1 MVGRVAERGAAPG
14 AGPDP
19 ISAAVR
25 QAAAAVGPSVVQISR
40 RDHGGLGSGFVW
52 DGRGHLLTNAHVA
65 GQAGALEVACP
76 DGRRRVGT
84 VVGADRIFDLAVVA
98 VEGGEDL
105 PAAPFADSDLLRS
118 GDAVIAVGN
127 PYGLSWTVTFGVI
140 SGLERDLP
148 GAGDSLLQGMVQTD
162 AAINPGN
169 SGGPLALLDGRV
181 AGVNTAVL
189 AAGQGL
195 GFAIP
200 ANVAQSVGE
209 QLRDRGRAAHPWIG
223 ITAQGEILPRE
234 WVRLFGLEAERG
246 VLVLD
251 VVPGAPAAR
260 AGVRPFDLIVAAG
273 NRPVAT
279 PSALSRALGLGSG
292 RTVPLRLLRGGEPV
306 DLAVRV
312 EERPGVAA

>member
-1 MVGRVAERGAAPG
+1 MAEGAGAAR
-14 AGPDP
+14 DP
-19 ISAAVR
+19 VSEAVR
-25 QAAAAVGPSVVQISR
+25 RAAATVGPSVVQISR
-40 RDHGGLGSGFVW
+40 PGRGGLGSGFVW
-52 DGRGHLLTNAHVA
+52 DGDGHLLTNAHVA
-65 GQAGALEVACP
+65 GSGGSVDVAFP
-76 DGRRRVGT
+76 DGRRRTGT
-84 VVGADRIFDLAVVA
+84 VIGADRIFDLAVIA
-98 VEGGEDL
+98 VEGGGEL
-105 PAAPFADSDLLRS
+105 RPAAFADSDQLRS

-127 PYGLSWTVTFGVI
+127 PYGLSWTVTFGVV

-148 GAGDSLLQGMVQTD
+148 GSGESLLQGMVQTD

-223 ITAQGEILPRE
+223 ITGQGEVLPE
-234 WVRLFGLEAERG
+234 AWVRLFGLEADRG
-246 VLVLD
+246 ILVLD

-260 AGVRPFDLIVAAG
+260 AGLRPYDLIVAVAG
-273 NRPVAT
+273 RAVAT
-279 PSALSRALGLGSG
+279 PSALSRALGAAAG
-292 RTVPLRLLRGGEPV
+292 RPVPVRLLRGGEPLEV
-306 DLAVRV
+306 VVRV
-312 EERPGVAA
+312 EERPGVVRG